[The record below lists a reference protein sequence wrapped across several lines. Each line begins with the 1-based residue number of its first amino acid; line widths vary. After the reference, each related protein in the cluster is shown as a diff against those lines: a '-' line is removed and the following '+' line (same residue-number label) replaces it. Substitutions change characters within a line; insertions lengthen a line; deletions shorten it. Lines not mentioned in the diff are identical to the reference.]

1 MTGERLETALSR
13 ESKQDI
19 WYVRLNPVREGI
31 CVAQGF
37 AHSGSFTVLDWRER
51 CAHAVS
57 WVASSKAVAAGR
69 RGTS

>member
-19 WYVRLNPVREGI
+19 WYVWLNPVREGI
-31 CVAQGF
+31 CVAQGY

-51 CAHAVS
+51 GA
-57 WVASSKAVAAGR
+57 R
-69 RGTS
+69 MQ